1 MNPEIDKPV
10 RPPRLKPGDTIG
22 IVAPAGPFDHDLF
35 MQGLSALQS
44 MGFRTR
50 VPDAVFDKTG
60 YLAGSDAQRARLVNQ
75 LFKETDVQAIVCARG
90 GFGCLR
96 MLPLVDFDIIGAH
109 PKVFVGFSDITALL
123 AAITRRSG
131 LVTFHGP
138 MVTPLATASELTLR
152 SLSAAITSDTPL
164 EIAPTA
170 GVVLQA
176 GRATGPVIGGNLATL
191 CHLLGTP
198 FEAGFED
205 NILLLEDRGEA
216 PYRIDRM
223 LSQMKL
229 AGSFKGIAGIILGSF
244 KDCGN
249 LDDIYRIFQ
258 DRFQDLHIPILAGF
272 DVGHGKQNL
281 TLPVGMTA
289 TLDTDLQ
296 LLSFTQPATTG

>member
-44 MGFRTR
+44 MGFQTR
-50 VPDAVFDKTG
+50 VPDEVFDKTG

-96 MLPLVDFDIIGAH
+96 MLPLVDFDIIDAH

-198 FEAGFED
+198 FEAGFKD
-205 NILLLEDRGEA
+205 HILLLEDRGEA

-229 AGSFKGIAGIILGSF
+229 AGSFNGIAGIILGSF
-244 KDCGN
+244 EDCGN

-272 DVGHGKQNL
+272 DVGHGKRNL

-289 TLDTDLQ
+289 TLDTDQ
-296 LLSFTQPATTG
+296 QMLSFTQPATIG